1 MDVIPA
7 IDLLQGNCVRLY
19 QGDYDQSQVFDQD
32 PVAVA
37 QRWVEQGAT
46 RLHLVDLDGA
56 KAGQPVNWPVIQ
68 AIVQELTIPV
78 QVGGGLRDRDRVA
91 DLLALGVQFAILGT
105 AALEQPDLISDLSQS
120 FPDRIIVGID
130 ARNGKVATR
139 GWLDTSQT
147 SALDLARQVEER
159 GAAAIIYTD
168 IQRDG
173 TLQGPNLEAL
183 RAMAEAVTI
192 PVIASGGVGGLGD
205 LLQLLSLE
213 PLGVKGVI
221 VGRALYTGDLSLKEA
236 VRAIGN
242 GRWQDLPPDL
252 GTSTLA

>member
-1 MDVIPA
+1 
-7 IDLLQGNCVRLY
+7 VRLY

-68 AIVQELTIPV
+68 AIAQELTIPV

-242 GRWQDLPPDL
+242 GRWQDLPPTWEPLPWLDL
-252 GTSTLA
+252 GTG